1 MLDVQVWQ
9 AVRDSLE
16 GKGWEILEGS
26 AISWVVRQGGVIAF
40 CVILREGEGWPS
52 ARDRQRCRRA
62 AVKWLATHPRVAV
75 KAGDRLRFDVFAV
88 RADGDVS
95 RVCDAF

>member
-26 AISWVVRQGGVIAF
+26 GASWVLRREGVVAF

-62 AVKWLATHPRVAV
+62 AVRWLAVHPRVKV
-75 KAGDRLRFDVFAV
+75 SAGDRLRFDVFTVSAS
-88 RADGDVS
+88 GDVS